1 MYLGFVLALI
11 GIAVLLGSLAPFV
24 VIPVIAV
31 LMDRMFIEVEESML
45 QDKFGPSWLEYKAKV
60 RRWI

>member
-24 VIPVIAV
+24 VIPVFVV
-31 LMDRMFIEVEESML
+31 LMDRIFIQVEESML
-45 QDKFGPSWLEYKAKV
+45 QVKFAQAWLEYKATV